1 MSHRCPRGKDHTFG
15 WLQNSGI
22 HGAHQSW
29 RIPLT
34 IWSTVVTVCNDWLNI
49 SAFRSLSLS
58 HTHTHTHTHNTTHK
72 CTLWKSADFINVTIC
87 YLWFSLEFESLH
99 LQEVHISGSGRSKVC
114 LSFERTYFMY
124 SFLRMFITVILKP
137 VGIFRYL
144 AFAKYTPQYVVRMNM
159 CWPADW
165 PLASQKQL
173 FFTDSRSWV
182 QQREHF
188 F

>member
-1 MSHRCPRGKDHTFG
+1 MHVSPLSTRKRSHV
-15 WLQNSGI
+15 WLATKLWYSRRAPKLKNSINHLKYGGHCMQRLAEHFCI
-22 HGAHQSW
+22 
-29 RIPLT
+29 
-34 IWSTVVTVCNDWLNI
+34 
-49 SAFRSLSLS
+49 SLSLS